1 MIIYKG
7 YQIKPS
13 KESPKLLVVV
23 TDGKGGKVPDVL
35 TSLFTTAVYAKQAID
50 KYVDSKL
57 VKEVSNAK
65 AVDKAGV

>member
-1 MIIYKG
+1 MQIYKG
-7 YQIKPS
+7 YQIKPA
-13 KESPKLLVVV
+13 KESPTLMAVV

-50 KYVDSKL
+50 KYLDSKP

-65 AVDKAGV
+65 AVDKA